1 MPGYDRTGPWGQDP
15 RTGGGFGVCGAPAQ
29 EAETD
34 VRNYGWGSGRGAGR
48 GLRRGFRRGFCFFG
62 RGRGRGGI
70 GCGARR
76 VPTPAPPEPAKSNLA
91 AEAAEL
97 RRRLDAIEQR
107 LAVMGEAGAEPK
119 SA

>member
-1 MPGYDRTGPWGQDP
+1 MPGYDRTGPWGQGP
-15 RTGGGFGVCGAPAQ
+15 RTGGGFGVCGATAQ

-34 VRNYGWGSGRGAGR
+34 VRNYGWGFGRGSGRG
-48 GLRRGFRRGFCFFG
+48 LQRGFRRGFCFFG
-62 RGRGRGGI
+62 RGRGGFGY
-70 GCGARR
+70 GARW
-76 VPTPAPPEPAKSNLA
+76 VPTPAPPELAKSNLE

-107 LAVMGEAGAEPK
+107 LAGMGKSDAEPK